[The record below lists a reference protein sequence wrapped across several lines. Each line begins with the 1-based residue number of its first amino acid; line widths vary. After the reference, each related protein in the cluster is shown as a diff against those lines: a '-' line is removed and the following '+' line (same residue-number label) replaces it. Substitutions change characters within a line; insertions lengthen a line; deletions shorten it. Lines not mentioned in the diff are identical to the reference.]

1 MSEVITTVSD
11 MMEQIEG
18 FRDEA
23 LKKEVKTEQQATSE
37 KPKRK
42 RAARK
47 MPELW
52 AVVEMLDGSKQAYTC
67 VSKAL
72 QVAGEAMVRE
82 VQLCRISPKSRGF
95 KVVEVVKV

>member
-1 MSEVITTVSD
+1 MKLEEFTETMNEYVQD
-11 MMEQIEG
+11 G
-18 FRDEA
+18 A
-23 LKKEVKTEQQATSE
+23 LVKSAMAE

-42 RAARK
+42 RAARR

-52 AVVEMLDGSKQAYTC
+52 AVVEMPDGSRQAYTC

-72 QVAGEAMVRE
+72 QIAGEALVRE